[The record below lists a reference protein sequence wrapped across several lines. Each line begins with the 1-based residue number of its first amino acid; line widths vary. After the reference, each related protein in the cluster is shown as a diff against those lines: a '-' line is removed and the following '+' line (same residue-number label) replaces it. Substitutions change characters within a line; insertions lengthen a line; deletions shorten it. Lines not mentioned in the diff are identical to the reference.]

1 MEVQMAEAVPVF
13 EAKNKL
19 PFYIHKAESEG
30 PVFLSRRNKEVVVML
45 SITEYNRL
53 LVQAK
58 ENRKQM
64 SILDR
69 VKDFHERNKDLYSDA
84 EIDEI
89 FNNARCKDTKVFFD
103 ENIWQGIMEGAD
115 D

>member
-1 MEVQMAEAVPVF
+1 MTDAVPVF

-30 PVFLSRRNKEVVVML
+30 PVFLSRRNKQVVVML
-45 SITEYNRL
+45 SVADYNQL
-53 LVQAK
+53 LAQAK
-58 ENRKQM
+58 DNRKQM
-64 SILDR
+64 SFLDR

-89 FNNARCKDTKVFFD
+89 FDKIERKRSEISFCRDV
-103 ENIWQGIMEGAD
+103 ENVWDGIMEGAD

>member
-1 MEVQMAEAVPVF
+1 MTEAVPVF

-45 SITEYNRL
+45 SVTEYNRL

-89 FNNARCKDTKVFFD
+89 FNSIEKKRSEISYYRDV
-103 ENIWQGIMEGAD
+103 ENVWDGIMEGAD